1 MLWEVSRLDLE
12 DKPIEEVLATMEISS
27 EILTDEVVEVE
38 AGEDGEDAVE
48 TECFV
53 EVLITDSEDAEDT
66 SMEDLKVDKI
76 LKY

>member
-27 EILTDEVVEVE
+27 EILTDEVAEVE